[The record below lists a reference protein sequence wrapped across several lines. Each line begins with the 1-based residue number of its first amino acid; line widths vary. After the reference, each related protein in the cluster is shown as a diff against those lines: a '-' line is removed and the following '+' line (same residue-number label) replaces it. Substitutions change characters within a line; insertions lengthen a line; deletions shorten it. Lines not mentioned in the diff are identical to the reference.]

1 MAVSDCSSVDYYLII
16 DEHNHQYG
24 PYGQTLKK
32 GLNIANDYTE
42 PDKNFNK
49 YGTGGFYVQDA
60 RNILD
65 YLVHARYLCVATL
78 PLGTMEDFRMSK
90 LPDGRIR
97 INILE
102 ITEIHDLHKVETY
115 TFLKKIGANFRCKQD
130 YPLKWALSKGLVDV
144 GKFLLDDGA
153 ELSTTKT
160 TSQTAAQK
168 GYLGIMQLIR
178 SKESGYDDNLDM
190 EAALIG
196 GQLPVVLY
204 LESRGA
210 QVANVNESLVWAC
223 CNGHTDIASHL
234 LTKKHDINFRSG
246 EPLKIAA
253 RYGHLDVVK
262 LLISK
267 GADPTLDNEV
277 ALRQA
282 KLQGHKHVITVL
294 TRM

>member
-1 MAVSDCSSVDYYLII
+1 MAVSDCSSVDYYLLI
-16 DEHNHQYG
+16 DENNHQYG

-49 YGTGGFYVQDA
+49 YGAGGFYVQDA

-97 INILE
+97 TNILE

-115 TFLKKIGANFRCKQD
+115 IFLKKIGANFRCKQD
-130 YPLKWALSKGLVDV
+130 YPLKWTLSHGLVDV
-144 GKFLLDDGA
+144 GKFLLGEGA
-153 ELSTTKT
+153 ELTSMKT

-178 SKESGYDDNLDM
+178 SKESGFDDNLDM
-190 EAALIG
+190 ESALIG

-223 CNGHTDIASHL
+223 RNGHVDIASHL
-234 LTKKHDINFRSG
+234 VTKSHDINFRSG
-246 EPLKIAA
+246 EPLKVAA

-267 GADPTLDNEV
+267 GADPLLDNEV

-282 KLQGHKHVITVL
+282 KLQGQN
-294 TRM
+294 M